1 MITNWFKKRSTK
13 KQLSTLAIELG
24 LITKKDKLT
33 FGKYNGLLVKTVLAK
48 DPEYICW
55 VHDNTK
61 HKFVSDIIKTARE
74 KAQMIELERVARR
87 ACVYDIDRDFDAL
100 SMGMAE
106 DFH

>member
-1 MITNWFKKRSTK
+1 MIVNWFKKRSAK
-13 KQLSTLAIELG
+13 KQLSALGIELG

-61 HKFVSDIIKTARE
+61 HKFVSDIIKTARK
-74 KAQMIELERVARR
+74 KAQIIALERAAMMRYM
-87 ACVYDIDRDFDAL
+87 YDIGRDLF
-100 SMGMAE
+100 
-106 DFH
+106 

>member
-1 MITNWFKKRSTK
+1 MITSWFKKRSAK
-13 KQLSTLAIELG
+13 KQLSILAIELG

-74 KAQMIELERVARR
+74 KAQTIALERAALTR
-87 ACVYDIDRDFDAL
+87 CMYDIDRDFDAL
-100 SMGMAE
+100 SMGMSE

>member
-1 MITNWFKKRSTK
+1 MIVNWFKKRGAK
-13 KQLSTLAIELG
+13 KQLSALGIELG

-74 KAQMIELERVARR
+74 KAQIIALERAAMMRYM
-87 ACVYDIDRDFDAL
+87 YDIGRDLF
-100 SMGMAE
+100 
-106 DFH
+106 